1 MSETASIE
9 IAPNVRLKG
18 NGEDSSD
25 RELHAADGST
35 LPALCIDC
43 GAAVRGAPDVRVYRG
58 FAPGAW
64 WLFLFKAGTR
74 AIVIRLF
81 GRKVRVGAFV
91 CGDHVS
97 RRRTKSLIGL
107 LGLIAALPLLIGLAL
122 SGLSGGIAML
132 IFFVWTITAFV
143 IRWSGTDLLSA
154 KGITPERVAVFET
167 PNEKFVQ
174 AVVRSGSAAA
184 APRAAAP
191 VRARAQ

>member
-1 MSETASIE
+1 VSESTSIE

-18 NGEDSSD
+18 DGEDSSE
-25 RELHAADGST
+25 RELHAADGAM

-43 GAAVRGAPDVRVYRG
+43 GAAVRGKPDVRVYRG

-91 CGDHVS
+91 CSDHVS
-97 RRRTKSLIGL
+97 SRRTKSLIGL
-107 LGLIAALPLLIGLAL
+107 LGVILALPLLIGLAI
-122 SGLSGGIAML
+122 SGLSSGIAML
-132 IFFVWTITAFV
+132 IFFVWTIAALA

-167 PNEKFVQ
+167 PNDKFVQ
-174 AVVRSGSAAA
+174 AVVRSGTAAA
-184 APRAAAP
+184 APRTAAP